1 MRHHLT
7 ATIVLLVSLTPLT
20 PAASSGV
27 ATPGPTVHADDA
39 ALGELAEWALGR
51 YENAGLNPPSVEI
64 YLHSADAPCQGNRG
78 IFNAGLERVDVCV
91 DDPMVALHEIAHA
104 WTHEN
109 LSPTRRA
116 EYVAAGGFDS
126 WDDADTSWLDKG
138 SENAADTIA
147 WALLERPIKMLTP
160 DGPIAQTNEAYRL
173 LTGSDTP
180 RLVFGA

>member
-7 ATIVLLVSLTPLT
+7 TIIVLLLSLIPMA
-20 PAASSGV
+20 PPSSSASAA
-27 ATPGPTVHADDA
+27 AAPTIHAEDA

-51 YENAGLNPPSVEI
+51 YEDAGLTLPSI
-64 YLHSADAPCQGNRG
+64 AIHLHRGGDICQGNRG